1 MPAFWAGL
9 LDDRLG
15 LLARLVDRGLV
26 EIFQLLAVLL
36 ADAVGALLPARLL
49 QNVDR
54 LVDVELVLRVL
65 GAEAF
70 RIVDEVGRRPAG
82 AAVDVLL
89 DRVLVDQQGQRLA
102 HRRIAEAIGCLVL
115 RLERSPSTSVHGSVL
130 LSWMCS
136 MKPASLM
143 IDAALAALLQARED
157 LVLDLHVPGEVELA
171 GLQHG
176 ARRRHRVAAALHL
189 DGVEVRP
196 VLDVVVRVDHAGHHV
211 ARLEVLEHVGTGAD
225 RLEVG
230 RRLARLGA
238 DVVGEQVLGNDH
250 AGRSRRTPRP
260 RTASAP

>member
-9 LDDRLG
+9 LDDRLR

-26 EIFQLLAVLL
+26 EEFELLAVLL

-49 QNVDR
+49 QDVDR

-70 RIVDEVGRRPAG
+70 RIVDEVGRGAAG

-89 DRVLVDQQGQRLA
+89 DRIPVDQQRQRLA
-102 HRRIAEAIGCLVL
+102 HRRIAERRMLGLDARALAVDLGPRIGAVELDVL
-115 RLERSPSTSVHGSVL
+115 DEARILDV
-130 LSWMCS
+130 
-136 MKPASLM
+136 
-143 IDAALAALLQARED
+143 DAALAALLQARED

-176 ARRRHRVAAALHL
+176 ARRRDRVAAALHL
-189 DGVEVRP
+189 DGVEVRA

-211 ARLEVLEHVGTGAD
+211 ARLEVLEHVGAGAD

-250 AGRSRRTPRP
+250 AQPHRRRRRP